1 MDDSSARWPDVFA
14 SLKSRLADDGP
25 VVTLAESWEEQT
37 ATGLCARTLTCG
49 LVREAEYE
57 AITGEPELGHEV
69 STSGP
74 YPSPGDWKYHPR
86 FWIFGTSA
94 IPDDIEPLVLSW
106 TSNNRTVQHP
116 DPGLLMT
123 YGLIPRVEESA
134 AVHWDEPAQPT
145 PDVLVV
151 KPVSIYEHFHETPSS
166 VTILRDYLQDYAS
179 LRQRSVVCVFYERWI
194 VDNDEQARSLLGG
207 EPYKE
212 YRFRDA
218 FIRIQTITGS
228 DSQFHVDIWGHRLLI
243 RPGALPVSE
252 DANHFGELNWPG
264 IPGAITDDNWRGQ
277 GMAFVYVKDDV
288 LGRFEGRP
296 EYTIIPESGTVSYGG
311 QWAVGYCGR
320 IDRDLIR
327 LEVRKLYEANHP
339 DIVRH
344 YHRHSV
350 SPPTASTGEL
360 QSVRNIGIR
369 AREIVFGLVELG
381 EAVAVLASRVLGRV
395 VKSADVVSL
404 DRQWLEYHGWWKA
417 DAVEPICRHVPISAT
432 RDAFVD
438 RCKDL
443 YQLVGEGLS
452 ERVLRELLIGLGAER
467 TSIKDFRSLK
477 CLCRLVEL
485 SLIAQQAG
493 LDLAT
498 DRSDVVSRFTASF
511 DPSPCSHLF
520 SLNDLRQ
527 LDAHRR
533 GASFPQRLAAG
544 LRTFGIDPASTTAG
558 HGLAIDALYD
568 RLATEL
574 NQCATAIATV

>member
-1 MDDSSARWPDVFA
+1 MENSSSKWPSVFA

-25 VVTLAESWEEQT
+25 VVTLAESWEEQKE
-37 ATGLCARTLTCG
+37 TGLCARTLTCG

-57 AITGEPELGHEV
+57 EITGEQELGHDV
-69 STSGP
+69 DTNGP
-74 YPSPGDWKYHPR
+74 YPCPGTHEFIPR

-94 IPDDIEPLVLSW
+94 IPGDIEPLVLSW

-116 DPGLLMT
+116 DPGLLMA
-123 YGLIPRVEESA
+123 YGLIPRVEENGI
-134 AVHWDEPAQPT
+134 VHWDEPAQPT
-145 PDVLVV
+145 PDVLIV

-166 VTILRDYLQDYAS
+166 VTIRREYLQDYAS
-179 LRQRSVVCVFYERWI
+179 LRGRSVVCVFYERWI
-194 VDNDEQARSLLGG
+194 VTNDEQARLLLGG
-207 EPYKE
+207 ERYRE

-218 FIRIQTITGS
+218 LFRVQTIVGE
-228 DSQFHVDIWGHRLLI
+228 DSRFHIDIWGHRLLL
-243 RPGALPVSE
+243 RPGSLPVSE
-252 DANHFGELNWPG
+252 DSNRFGELNWPG
-264 IPGAITDDNWRGQ
+264 VDEPIDDQNWRGQ
-277 GMAFVYVKDDV
+277 GMTFVYVRDDV
-288 LGRFEGRP
+288 LGRFEGRS
-296 EYTIIPESGTVSYGG
+296 EYQINPVHGSVAYGG
-311 QWAVGYCGR
+311 QWSVSDCDRLG
-320 IDRDLIR
+320 RDLIR
-327 LEVRKLYEANHP
+327 LELNTLYEGTHP
-339 DIVRH
+339 DIIRH
-344 YHRHSV
+344 YHRHAV
-350 SPPTASTGEL
+350 SPPAGALDEL
-360 QSVRNIGIR
+360 RAVRNIGVR
-369 AREIVFGLVELG
+369 ARDTVFGLTELG
-381 EAVAVLASRVLGRV
+381 ESVAELATRVLGRTV
-395 VKSADVVSL
+395 SSADVVSL
-404 DRQWLEYHGWWKA
+404 DRRWLEYHGWWKA

-452 ERVLRELLIGLGAER
+452 ERVLRELLIGLGVER

-511 DPSPCSHLF
+511 DPSPCIHLF

-544 LRTFGIDPASTTAG
+544 LRTVGIDPASTTAG

-574 NQCATAIATV
+574 NQCASAIATA